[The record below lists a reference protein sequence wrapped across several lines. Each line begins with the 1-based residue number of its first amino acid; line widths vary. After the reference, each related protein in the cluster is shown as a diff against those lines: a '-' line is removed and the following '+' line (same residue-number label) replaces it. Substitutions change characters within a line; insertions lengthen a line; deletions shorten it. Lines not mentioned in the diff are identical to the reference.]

1 MGGHMFES
9 GFPGGW
15 GVWFELAE
23 LSRLGMASFFSFD
36 GCIVA
41 VSRPKMIPLGGIT
54 NADNPF

>member
-1 MGGHMFES
+1 MFES